1 MNDILRV
8 KDQAWVLSGDSLQMI
23 LSFSDFNQILTLSP
37 FKNDLVWFLLSVT
50 NRNNNRKTDSK
61 IIKPNGDN
69 KEIRKPIRKI

>member
-8 KDQAWVLSGDSLQMI
+8 KDQAWVLSGDSLQMS
-23 LSFSDFNQILTLSP
+23 LSFSDFKQILTLSP